1 MLKFKLLVLCKF
13 HQLIDVNNLGR
24 EDANQRSSRYKM
36 NFLGMG
42 ESAEVLNPSKRR
54 FAQ

>member
-24 EDANQRSSRYKM
+24 EDDNQRRSRYRM

-42 ESAEVLNPSKRR
+42 ESGVVLSPSKRR